1 VDGGSVDGGPA
12 EQLDPLLAAELL
24 EHRASDL
31 GRAGGEPVAD
41 GTARR
46 LFAEAVD
53 AWRGPEAEPADTAFL
68 CVTESA
74 IIGFSHIDAGADLLR
89 FWGLPAPVIEA
100 VAGHAATVQ
109 PGAVVD
115 APSAVALAH
124 MVVEFEMGPVCGPGG
139 TASLN
144 EDQFDDRARAAIT
157 RWRRERRRH
166 QQ

>member
-1 VDGGSVDGGPA
+1 
-12 EQLDPLLAAELL
+12 
-24 EHRASDL
+24 
-31 GRAGGEPVAD
+31 
-41 GTARR
+41 
-46 LFAEAVD
+46 
-53 AWRGPEAEPADTAFL
+53 
-68 CVTESA
+68 
-74 IIGFSHIDAGADLLR
+74 
-89 FWGLPAPVIEA
+89 VIEA

-124 MVVEFEMGPVCGPGG
+124 MVVESEMGPVCGPGG